1 MSFYLVNFPSIVV
14 AIVCSFR
21 VKNSNPRPKAK
32 FFHKVGMVSEDPG
45 RGGVATRSVHG
56 CPPVMFVLC
65 HNTPRSMTTHLH
77 TSGTLNE
84 CRSYSLVVEL
94 QSMRRWLALV
104 CTVLN
109 LSVLCRLLMPITY
122 VIVPRAADNTI
133 PSVVSS
139 LLY

>member
-1 MSFYLVNFPSIVV
+1 MVVV
-14 AIVCSFR
+14 AIVSSFS
-21 VKNSNPRPKAK
+21 VKTSNARPNAK
-32 FFHKVGMVSEDPG
+32 FSHKVRMVSEGPG
-45 RGGVATRSVHG
+45 RGGVATRSVQG
-56 CPPVMFVLC
+56 CPLVMVVVC
-65 HNTPRSMTTHLH
+65 YNTPRSMTHTHLH
-77 TSGTLNE
+77 TSGTLDE